1 MSHLQFVLTCL
12 TFLIASPSDAVSQT
26 VNAGQL
32 LFNNA
37 CRTCHTV
44 KEGDNRLGPNL
55 YKILGRKAGS
65 VPNYAYSSAMRSA
78 DFVWDKEKIDRFIE
92 NPDTVVPGNKMKPY
106 DGLASA
112 DRAKVIFIFG
122 VTDERS
128 IVEPDGRGSAHRRAP
143 IHVYIYSRVLNSIV
157 DILVDSILFRFISDL
172 LLGSMANDS
181 DLMWGSWHSS
191 R

>member
-1 MSHLQFVLTCL
+1 MCKIFSIVGHPSSFTLSTMSHLTCI
-12 TFLIASPSDAVSQT
+12 TFLIVSTSDAVSQT

-65 VPNYAYSSAMRSA
+65 VPNYAYSSAMGSA
-78 DFVWDKEKIDRFIE
+78 GFVWDKEKIDRFIE

-106 DGLASA
+106 DGLSSA
-112 DRAKVIFIFG
+112 DRTKVISFLESLTNG
-122 VTDERS
+122 Q
-128 IVEPDGRGSAHRRAP
+128 
-143 IHVYIYSRVLNSIV
+143 
-157 DILVDSILFRFISDL
+157 
-172 LLGSMANDS
+172 
-181 DLMWGSWHSS
+181 
-191 R
+191 

>member
-1 MSHLQFVLTCL
+1 MAAGPRIVCPGGAGSEIFPCVQNLSIVGHPSSFTLRAMSHLQFVATCL
-12 TFLIASPSDAVSQT
+12 AFLIASPSDAVSQT

-37 CRTCHTV
+37 CRTCHTI

-55 YKILGRKAGS
+55 YKILGRKVGS
-65 VPNYAYSSAMRSA
+65 VPNYVYSSAMRSA

-112 DRAKVIFIFG
+112 ERAK
-122 VTDERS
+122 
-128 IVEPDGRGSAHRRAP
+128 
-143 IHVYIYSRVLNSIV
+143 L
-157 DILVDSILFRFISDL
+157 ISFL
-172 LLGSMANDS
+172 ESLTNGQ
-181 DLMWGSWHSS
+181 
-191 R
+191 

>member
-1 MSHLQFVLTCL
+1 MGKAAVSHLMAAGPAPRMRCSVQNIPMCAKFSVLSAIRLPLITLRAMSHLQFVLTCL

-106 DGLASA
+106 DGLAPA
-112 DRAKVIFIFG
+112 DRAKVISFLESLTNG
-122 VTDERS
+122 Q
-128 IVEPDGRGSAHRRAP
+128 
-143 IHVYIYSRVLNSIV
+143 
-157 DILVDSILFRFISDL
+157 
-172 LLGSMANDS
+172 
-181 DLMWGSWHSS
+181 
-191 R
+191 

>member
-1 MSHLQFVLTCL
+1 
-12 TFLIASPSDAVSQT
+12 
-26 VNAGQL
+26 
-32 LFNNA
+32 
-37 CRTCHTV
+37 
-44 KEGDNRLGPNL
+44 
-55 YKILGRKAGS
+55 
-65 VPNYAYSSAMRSA
+65 MRSA

-128 IVEPDGRGSAHRRAP
+128 IVEPDGRAAQRIGRAS

-172 LLGSMANDS
+172 LLGSMD
-181 DLMWGSWHSS
+181 G
-191 R
+191 